1 MVEYSQVAYISVILL
16 LLTLMLGY
24 ILRLVSLDLL
34 NGFPGGVVRV
44 SGISNHVHRINMA
57 SKDLQW
63 TISVMSNSNSHRRN
77 ENSDLNTNS
86 QLHLQIKIRSNI
98 DNDDTSTTKLIYR
111 AYWGVNITSFHQVKI
126 SPWNWFIHAFG
137 NGNLFGSE
145 NCHQLDSM
153 QEKEIANVV
162 DDVINVKLSPPDDL
176 DLGPAPRTK
185 YPLILVSTCHQK
197 QDVYQIHVIHIG
209 DSMHFKTH
217 ILAHYLKWPNSKVT
231 HIIPI
236 YEEENCVICIT
247 NKATRVTLPCRHA
260 NLCQTCFTKLPQK
273 KCPMCRSQMQS
284 YFLIH
289 PEEDDEDLVEEVI
302 ENEVVSPPL
311 TWRQRLAEYEHRFA
325 MAMGLQENN

>member
-1 MVEYSQVAYISVILL
+1 MGLFTSFMVSMVEYSQVAYISVILL
-16 LLTLMLGY
+16 ILTLMLVY

-57 SKDLQW
+57 KTDLQW
-63 TISVMSNSNSHRRN
+63 TIRVMSNSNPNRN
-77 ENSDLNTNS
+77 ENADSTCKEIYLQIRNNIDDTNS
-86 QLHLQIKIRSNI
+86 
-98 DNDDTSTTKLIYR
+98 KLIYR
-111 AYWGVNITSFHQVKI
+111 AYWGVNITSFHKVTI

-153 QEKEIANVV
+153 QEKEIANFV
-162 DDVINVKLSPPDDL
+162 DVKLSPPEDL
-176 DLGPAPRTK
+176 DLGPAPRSF
-185 YPLILVSTCHQK
+185 YPLVLVSTCHQN

-217 ILAHYLKWPNSKVT
+217 VLAHYLKWPNSKDT
-231 HIIPI
+231 HIRPI

-247 NKATRVTLPCRHA
+247 NRATRVTLPCRHA

-273 KCPMCRSQMQS
+273 ICPMCRSPIQS

-289 PEEDDEDLVEEVI
+289 PEEDDNLAGEVI